1 MKGGATQFLVHF
13 SSYSV
18 KKNRIHSVVCSNLFL
33 QHTVI
38 FAVQNLQ
45 YSSGDE
51 DFIEFSHRE
60 SVDEILMDLSRFI
73 RKNSGHE

>member
-1 MKGGATQFLVHF
+1 MRL
-13 SSYSV
+13 S
-18 KKNRIHSVVCSNLFL
+18 
-33 QHTVI
+33 
-38 FAVQNLQ
+38 LQ
-45 YSSGDE
+45 YKIYSMYTSGDE